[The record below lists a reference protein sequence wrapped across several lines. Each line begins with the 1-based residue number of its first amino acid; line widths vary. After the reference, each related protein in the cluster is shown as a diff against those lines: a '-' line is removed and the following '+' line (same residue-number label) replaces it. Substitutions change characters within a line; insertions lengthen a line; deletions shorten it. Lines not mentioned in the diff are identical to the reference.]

1 GRDGKGRER
10 GREAEPHR
18 MALAEGIGERVLDR
32 AEEVSRHAL
41 AGDRVGRDQVE
52 AVTDPARAQRRDP
65 GGEVPLAH
73 PAADR
78 TAAPGPAGGR
88 ALSLSRPR
96 WLAHGSPASSTPVE
110 TRLTGP
116 CVQVLLR
123 AAVPVT
129 TPSGPAGRPSP
140 WMDGA
145 TCEDRMYDVT
155 RRGCGPADQASI
167 ERAESDGKKKNRGP
181 PPSRKALLVG
191 DLAPGEELEVGDQ
204 LAHCS
209 ARLARVATQLPL
221 ELEAPAIAQRA
232 VAELA
237 VGALHVAAPVEEPVD
252 LGEREQAHALL
263 GQVIGDREQAREEP
277 GVMARD
283 LLGE

>member
-1 GRDGKGRER
+1 
-10 GREAEPHR
+10 
-18 MALAEGIGERVLDR
+18 
-32 AEEVSRHAL
+32 
-41 AGDRVGRDQVE
+41 
-52 AVTDPARAQRRDP
+52 
-65 GGEVPLAH
+65 
-73 PAADR
+73 
-78 TAAPGPAGGR
+78 
-88 ALSLSRPR
+88 
-96 WLAHGSPASSTPVE
+96 
-110 TRLTGP
+110 GP

-204 LAHCS
+204 LAHRS
-209 ARLARVATQLPL
+209 ARLARVAAQLPL
-221 ELEAPAIAQRA
+221 QLEAPPAAQRA
-232 VAELA
+232 GAQRE
-237 VGALHVAAPVEEPVD
+237 VGALHVAGAVAAAV
-252 LGEREQAHALL
+252 G
-263 GQVIGDREQAREEP
+263 P
-277 GVMARD
+277 G
-283 LLGE
+283 GPG